1 MTVGATTLDNV
12 VNIQWNIG
20 NTCNFNCEYCPS
32 SLKDGQA
39 KFPTVDQ
46 FISAIENIQQQTVN
60 FDTVEI
66 ELTGGEPTLSEAVQK
81 CLTSPVDKIK
91 FRFHSNGTAD
101 VSWWQQALPNFSEIT
116 LSLHAQADF
125 DHLVNVA
132 NVLHSQCNLKLLVVM
147 DVDNFDAQ
155 QSRYNILKDKFT
167 EVQPQM
173 LYSNFTKGNN
183 QYLDYTDQ
191 QWRWYFSETGVNPNN
206 SFDVSNTIEFKRLNN
221 QNAYKG
227 NLCWAG
233 HSQLII
239 DSYGWAFRGWCKADT
254 ALGNVYD
261 STLVLD
267 RQPRVCPKPL
277 CTNGFD
283 LGAKKSQG
291 SWGFS

>member
-1 MTVGATTLDNV
+1 MTVGATILANAVD
-12 VNIQWNIG
+12 IQWNIG
-20 NTCNFNCEYCPS
+20 NICNLNCEYCPS

-60 FDTVEI
+60 FGTVEI
-66 ELTGGEPTLSEAVQK
+66 ELTGGEPTLSNAVQK
-81 CLTSPVDKIK
+81 CLASPVDKIK

-101 VSWWQQALPNFSEIT
+101 VAWWQQALPNFSEIT
-116 LSLHAQADF
+116 LSLHAQTDF
-125 DHLVNVA
+125 DHFVNVA
-132 NVLHSQCNLKLLVVM
+132 NVLHSRCNLKLLIAM
-147 DVDNFDAQ
+147 DVDNFDDQ
-155 QSRYNILKDKFT
+155 QSRYNILKDRFR

-206 SFDVSNTIEFKRLNN
+206 GFDISNTIEFKRLNN

-261 STLVLD
+261 GTLVLD

>member
-1 MTVGATTLDNV
+1 MTVGATTLANAVD
-12 VNIQWNIG
+12 IQWNIG

-46 FISAIENIQQQTVN
+46 FISAIENIQQQTAN

-81 CLTSPVDKIK
+81 CLASPVDKIK
-91 FRFHSNGTAD
+91 FRFHSNGTAY
-101 VSWWQQALPNFSEIT
+101 VAWWQQALPNFSEIT

-125 DHLVNVA
+125 DHFVNVA
-132 NVLHSQCNLKLLVVM
+132 NVLHNQCNLKLLIAM
-147 DVDNFDAQ
+147 NVDDFDDQ
-155 QSRYNILKDKFT
+155 QSKYNILKDRFSK
-167 EVQPQM
+167 VQPQM
-173 LYSNFTKGNN
+173 LYSNFTKGNS

-206 SFDVSNTIEFKRLNN
+206 SFDISNTIEFKRLNN
-221 QNAYKG
+221 QNTYKG

-267 RQPRVCPKPL
+267 RQPRVCPKLL

-283 LGAKKSQG
+283 LGAKKSQS

>member
-1 MTVGATTLDNV
+1 
-12 VNIQWNIG
+12 
-20 NTCNFNCEYCPS
+20 
-32 SLKDGQA
+32 
-39 KFPTVDQ
+39 
-46 FISAIENIQQQTVN
+46 
-60 FDTVEI
+60 
-66 ELTGGEPTLSEAVQK
+66 
-81 CLTSPVDKIK
+81 
-91 FRFHSNGTAD
+91 
-101 VSWWQQALPNFSEIT
+101 LPNFSEIT

-125 DHLVNVA
+125 NHFVNVA
-132 NVLHSQCNLKLLVVM
+132 NVLHSQCNLKLLIAM
-147 DVDNFDAQ
+147 NVDDFDDQ
-155 QSRYNILKDKFT
+155 QSKYNILKDRFS

-173 LYSNFTKGNN
+173 LYSNFTKGSN
-183 QYLDYTDQ
+183 QYLAYTDQ

-206 SFDVSNTIEFKRLNN
+206 SFDISNTIEFKRLNK
-221 QNAYKG
+221 QNTYKG

-267 RQPRVCPKPL
+267 RQPRVCPKPI